1 MADHHVTQDTPDT
14 RDTERPLLLVE
25 DLMLLLLDDAT
36 GTIKGEGTLHWTLGG
51 AVLMD
56 LALRGRVETDRE
68 RTVHAVP
75 GPPLGDP
82 LLGDAFERVAKRP
95 RYVGTVLAE
104 IGPPLRA
111 RVLDRLVERGLVR
124 RERSKLLGF
133 IPTTRM
139 PPQDLAHEAALL
151 ERVRAVLEDGEMPD
165 ARTAALVAILSASG
179 TLPQFHPAVGWSN
192 AVASRALRYQNGDW
206 GAAAVGTAVI
216 AQAAAV
222 NVSIGIAVATG
233 VIGGSQAQ

>member
-1 MADHHVTQDTPDT
+1 MDHQPVEATT
-14 RDTERPLLLVE
+14 RRGLLLVE
-25 DLMLLLLDDAT
+25 DLVLLLLDDET
-36 GTIKGEGTLHWTLGG
+36 GVARGEGTLHWTLGG

-56 LALRGRVETDRE
+56 LTLRGRIETDRKQ
-68 RTVHAVP
+68 TVYAVP

-82 LLGDAFERVAKRP
+82 LLDDAFARIEKRP
-95 RYVGTVLAE
+95 RYVGSVLAE
-104 IGPPLRA
+104 VGPPLRA
-111 RVLDRLVERGLVR
+111 QVLDRLLERGMVR

-139 PPQDLAHEAALL
+139 PAQDVAYEAALL
-151 ERVRAVLEDGEMPD
+151 ERVRAVLEDDETPD

-179 TLPQFHPAVGWSN
+179 TLPQLHPAIRWSN
-192 AVASRALRYQNGDW
+192 AVATRALRYQNGDW
-206 GAAAVGTAVI
+206 GAAAVGTAVV

-233 VIGGSQAQ
+233 VIGGSRAP